1 MTDESRPVGLRQ
13 GLALRRWAAWGAQS
27 APRWFVRFAPP
38 IIGGVLGSLSS
49 ARRAVLRNLRL
60 IHGTRAPWI
69 EAWDTLVT
77 FSHFAVNLTE
87 SLAPGRGIYAAKHF
101 QIRGAEA
108 VRRLLRERKGVLFV
122 TAHAGPWDGAAMAL
136 AAEWSV
142 PVMMLMSQE
151 ADAAAGALQDAVRAG
166 ERIRVLR
173 VGESSLDAL
182 PALEHLSAGGAI
194 VAQLDRVPEGRP
206 PLWGQL
212 MGRPFPVPRGLFL
225 LAGLAK
231 VAVVPVFTARLSG
244 GRKVAEVGEPIF
256 VTHRASDEALLKV
269 AQLAIHQLERHLAA
283 FPNQWF
289 HFVEPTERA
298 VSASS
303 AETILARRLPQSD

>member
-1 MTDESRPVGLRQ
+1 MRI
-13 GLALRRWAAWGAQS
+13 
-27 APRWFVRFAPP
+27 APP

-69 EAWDTLVT
+69 EAWDVLIT
-77 FSHFAVNLTE
+77 FAHFAHNLTE
-87 SLAPGRGIYAAKHF
+87 SLAPGRGIFEAKRF

-108 VRRLLRERKGVLFV
+108 AGRLLRERKGVLFV

-136 AAEWSV
+136 AEEWNV
-142 PVMMLMSQE
+142 PVMMLMSKE
-151 ADAAAGALQDAVRAG
+151 PDAAAGAVQDAVREG

-182 PALEHLSAGGAI
+182 PALQHLSEGGAI
-194 VAQLDRVPEGRP
+194 VAQLDRVPTGRP
-206 PLWGQL
+206 PLWGRL
-212 MGRPFPVPRGLFL
+212 MGQPFPVPRGLFL
-225 LAGLAK
+225 LAGLAR
-231 VAVVPVFTARLSG
+231 VAVVPVFTARLTG

-256 VTHRASDEALLKV
+256 VPRRASEKVLTEA
-269 AQLAIHQLERHLAA
+269 AQLAVRQLERHLAA

-289 HFVEPTERA
+289 HFVE
-298 VSASS
+298 
-303 AETILARRLPQSD
+303 